1 MNVVDELAEL
11 MADRGRQNYGEKI
24 TIAEHC
30 LLTAAAAA
38 EQGESDALVAACLLH
53 DVGHF
58 LDEPD
63 DDFGIHSHGDL
74 GGDWV
79 AERFGPDVSEPVRLH
94 VDAKRYLCAV
104 EPDYHDTLSPA
115 SQYTLEKQGGPMSDD
130 EADRFIAGPHAK
142 DAVLLRRYEDER
154 GKLAGVS
161 IPDLVVFRPL
171 LESLQ
176 TRDGAG

>member
-1 MNVVDELAEL
+1 MDVVAEL
-11 MADRGRQNYGEKI
+11 GALMAERGRRNYGEKI

-38 EQGESDALVAACLLH
+38 AQGEPDTLVAACLLH

-63 DDFGIHSHGDL
+63 DDYGIHSHGDL
-74 GGDWV
+74 GGDWA
-79 AERFGPDVSEPVRLH
+79 AERFGPAVSEPVRMH
-94 VDAKRYLCAV
+94 VEAKRYLCAI

-115 SQYTLEKQGGPMSDD
+115 SQYTLAKQGGPMSSE

-142 DAVLLRRYEDER
+142 DALRLRRYEDER
-154 GKLAGVS
+154 GKRADVD
-161 IPDLVVFRPL
+161 IPDLSHFRPL
-171 LESLQ
+171 LERLH
-176 TRDGAG
+176 TRDCPA

>member
-1 MNVVDELAEL
+1 MDVVAELAEL

-38 EQGESDALVAACLLH
+38 EQGESDTLVAACLLH

-63 DDFGIHSHGDL
+63 DDYGIHSHGDL

-79 AERFGPDVSEPVRLH
+79 AERFGPEVSEPVRLH
-94 VDAKRYLCAV
+94 VEAKRYLCAM
-104 EPDYHDTLSPA
+104 ELDYHDTLSPA
-115 SQYTLEKQGGPMSDD
+115 SQYTLAKQGGPMSRE
-130 EADRFIAGPHAK
+130 EADRFIAGPYAK
-142 DAVLLRRYEDER
+142 DALRLRRCEDER
-154 GKLAGVS
+154 GKRADIE
-161 IPDLVVFRPL
+161 IPQLWSFRPL
-171 LESLQ
+171 LERLH
-176 TRDGAG
+176 TRNDGL